1 MSDSNVLVRSS
12 SGLKFVTVFF
22 VICCQS
28 DQMALF
34 SEEQTE
40 ALKALFKDSVE
51 AVEAAVKPIL
61 DREAGECVRT
71 SFCYYEGATTPLR
84 LACRWLLSR

>member
-1 MSDSNVLVRSS
+1 
-12 SGLKFVTVFF
+12 
-22 VICCQS
+22 
-28 DQMALF
+28 MALF

-40 ALKALFKDSVE
+40 ALKALFKDLVKE

-84 LACRWLLSR
+84 SACRWLLSR